1 MSDLPSL
8 SQPPLNL
15 LINPKIARRGKP
27 WEIDISDLLT
37 IFIDSISSK
46 GNPDLR
52 LCGTAA
58 LSSALLYRFKV
69 ETLFYFEKLKA
80 QRPKIHREGPPSV
93 IVLPFRY
100 ELYSTSIDDLINTL
114 ERIIEEASK
123 QDAKKQSISDLVNP
137 DPQIELDKFVVKIEE
152 LVKDFRQELVN
163 QLHNNDEM
171 LFSELTKNKSTL
183 DQARSFLLLLFVAVE
198 GLVILDQMDSDIII
212 KRGTVIEK

>member
-15 LINPKIARRGKP
+15 LVNPKIARRGKP

-37 IFIDSISSK
+37 IFTDSISSK

-123 QDAKKQSISDLVNP
+123 P

-163 QLHNNDEM
+163 KLHNNDEM
-171 LFSELTKNKSTL
+171 LFSELTKNKSVL

-198 GLVILDQMDSDIII
+198 GLVTLDQMDSDIII